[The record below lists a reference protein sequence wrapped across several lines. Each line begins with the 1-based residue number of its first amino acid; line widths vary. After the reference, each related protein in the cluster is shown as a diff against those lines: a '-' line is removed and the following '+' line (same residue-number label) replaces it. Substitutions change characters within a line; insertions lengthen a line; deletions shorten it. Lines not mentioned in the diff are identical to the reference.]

1 MLKEAKKLPVRKIV
15 LPNAKPHQVR
25 FYPSP
30 SAKRYYNSNSHLR
43 ISSGKKKEVQKKP
56 QPSMI
61 RNSNVSNGR
70 GNRNRNSN
78 QLVNPFSK
86 TPPKSAID
94 NNNSPKRNPILVP
107 RHVKP
112 ISASG
117 NKKQKK
123 EDIIDINDFMKV
135 LSKKK
140 NESNTI
146 TLSNFQIEDNST
158 EAITSET
165 NLTSDAQNQINNSL
179 SDIDSEEENET
190 DENVLM
196 IKEEQAQLSPKEKE
210 ELMALREKY
219 KNKYNQYFEEVKK
232 YLDDIEIDKIY
243 EMYKEIED
251 KEENADIDSIANNI
265 EEYIRKKIPNKA
277 KVFIDLFHNLIFYEN
292 QYRNSDKEIEKA

>member
-1 MLKEAKKLPVRKIV
+1 MLKEAKKIPVRKIV

-56 QPSMI
+56 QSSMI
-61 RNSNVSNGR
+61 RNSNVSNGK

-146 TLSNFQIEDNST
+146 SLSNFQIEDNST

-219 KNKYNQYFEEVKK
+219 KNRYNQYLEEVKK